1 VAFTALLD
9 ACALYSASLRDLLLS
24 LAGTDLFRA
33 RWTEAINDEWT
44 RNLKA
49 NRPELSAEKIDRTR
63 LQVNKSVPDCLI
75 SGYESL
81 IPSLNLPD
89 LNDRHV
95 LAAAI
100 RGRADVIVTYN
111 LEHFPDSVL
120 AGFGMEAWHP
130 DKFVTYLLRLDGMKV
145 CGAIKEL
152 RARLRNP
159 PVTPDDY
166 LENLERVGLPV
177 SASLLRP
184 FARLI

>member
-1 VAFTALLD
+1 
-9 ACALYSASLRDLLLS
+9 LRDLLLS

-49 NRPELSAEKIDRTR
+49 KRPELSEKIDRTR
-63 LQVNKSVPDCLI
+63 LQVDKSVPDCLI

-81 IPSLNLPD
+81 IPSLNLSD

-111 LEHFPDSVL
+111 LEDFPDSVL
-120 AGFGMEAWHP
+120 AGFGIEAWHP
-130 DKFVTYLLRLDGMKV
+130 DRFVSHLLSLDDIKV
-145 CGAIKEL
+145 CNAIKEL
-152 RARLRNP
+152 LARLRNP
-159 PVTPDDY
+159 PVALNDY
-166 LENLERVGLPV
+166 LENLEKVGLSI
-177 SASLLRP
+177 SASRLRV
-184 FARLI
+184 RLI